1 MIELRALDFAVLE
14 EIEFDNQNGFRPSVA
29 SLSGDLEIRTGLLDV
44 SLGSLIG
51 KGLITS
57 SGSAETKRYQITPKG
72 QERILAGPSIV
83 PTITPAQESRSLG
96 MTSGAGRS
104 SSRFKNSGFDLV
116 N

>member
-29 SLSGDLEIRTGLLDV
+29 SLSGDLETRTGLLDV

-72 QERILAGPSIV
+72 QERILAGPSIIPEDPMREGV
-83 PTITPAQESRSLG
+83 FGEMTRAAASRLD
-96 MTSGAGRS
+96 RL
-104 SSRFKNSGFDLV
+104 R
-116 N
+116 